1 MYYFKETF
9 TFGFLLALASF
20 QGYSQTSNNSL
31 LPYNPDIDGNE
42 TIEAT
47 DLLGFLSYFG
57 TSYIAEGA
65 LPIELGGTGAST
77 IEEARLALTLS
88 VFSDLPPVEGV
99 SSGGQVSGTL
109 NIAGALTQGEDSEAT
124 GSFSV
129 GLNRSLA
136 SGDCSVAQ
144 GESTV
149 ATALGSHSEG
159 MLTYSSG
166 IGSHAEGMQTLA
178 QADYTHSEGFQTQ
191 ALNTSAHAEGYGS
204 DASGLYSHAEGF
216 QTQAENTSAHA
227 EGYGTV
233 ASGLFSH
240 AENRFTVANSTCAHA
255 EGEGTSALA
264 DAAHSEGLGTTASG
278 FASHAQGYQ
287 SISSGSY
294 SHAGGRTS
302 EASATG
308 STAMGNSVIADQ
320 QYSTVVGEYN
330 LENIMGTLFVVGNGV
345 HASSRSNIFEV
356 SSSKALLNGDLNV
369 NGIISSNGVNLETGI
384 DNNQVNIQQL
394 MLEIQ
399 NLQSIVADLQI
410 QIDTLTP

>member
-57 TSYIAEGA
+57 TSYIAEGT
-65 LPIELGGTGAST
+65 LPIEFGGTGAST
-77 IEEARLALTLS
+77 VEEARLALTLS
-88 VFSDLPPVEGV
+88 MFSDLPPVEGV

-109 NIAGALTQGEDSEAT
+109 NIAGTLTQGEDSEAT

-191 ALNTSAHAEGYGS
+191 AL
-204 DASGLYSHAEGF
+204 
-216 QTQAENTSAHA
+216 NTSAHA

-345 HASSRSNIFEV
+345 HATSRSNIFEV
-356 SSSKALLNGDLNV
+356 SSSDALLNGDFNV
-369 NGIISSNGVNLETGI
+369 TGIISSNGVDLVSSI
-384 DNNQVNIQQL
+384 DNNLSEIQLL

-399 NLQSIVADLQI
+399 NLQLIVANLQT

>member
-1 MYYFKETF
+1 MSYFKETF
-9 TFGFLLALASF
+9 TFGFLLALATF
-20 QGYSQTSNNSL
+20 HGYAQTSNNNL

-57 TSYIAEGA
+57 TSYIAEGS

-77 IEEARLALTLS
+77 VEEARLALTLS
-88 VFSDLPPVEGV
+88 MFSDLPPVDGV

-178 QADYTHSEGFQTQ
+178 QSDYTHTEGFQTQ
-191 ALNTSAHAEGYGS
+191 ALNISAHAEGYGS
-204 DASGLYSHAEGF
+204 VASGLY
-216 QTQAENTSAHA
+216 
-227 EGYGTV
+227 
-233 ASGLFSH
+233 SH

-255 EGEGTSALA
+255 EGEGTNALA
-264 DAAHSEGLGTTASG
+264 AAAHSEGYETTADG

-294 SHAGGRTS
+294 SHAQGRTS
-302 EASATG
+302 LASATG

-345 HASSRSNIFEV
+345 HSSSRSNIFEV
-356 SSSKALLNGDLNV
+356 SSTDALLNGDLNV
-369 NGIISSNGVNLETGI
+369 TGIISSNGVNLATGI
-384 DNNQVNIQQL
+384 DNNQVDIQQL

-399 NLQSIVADLQI
+399 NLQSTVADLQI

>member
-20 QGYSQTSNNSL
+20 HGYAQTSNNNL

-57 TSYIAEGA
+57 TSYIAEGT
-65 LPIELGGTGAST
+65 LPIEFGGTGAST
-77 IEEARLALTLS
+77 VEEARLALTLS
-88 VFSDLPPVEGV
+88 MFSDLPPVDGV

-166 IGSHAEGMQTLA
+166 IGSHAEVMNLKRADFTLMPRV
-178 QADYTHSEGFQTQ
+178 FKP
-191 ALNTSAHAEGYGS
+191 
-204 DASGLYSHAEGF
+204 
-216 QTQAENTSAHA
+216 
-227 EGYGTV
+227 
-233 ASGLFSH
+233 
-240 AENRFTVANSTCAHA
+240 R
-255 EGEGTSALA
+255 
-264 DAAHSEGLGTTASG
+264 
-278 FASHAQGYQ
+278 
-287 SISSGSY
+287 
-294 SHAGGRTS
+294 R
-302 EASATG
+302 
-308 STAMGNSVIADQ
+308 
-320 QYSTVVGEYN
+320 
-330 LENIMGTLFVVGNGV
+330 
-345 HASSRSNIFEV
+345 
-356 SSSKALLNGDLNV
+356 
-369 NGIISSNGVNLETGI
+369 
-384 DNNQVNIQQL
+384 
-394 MLEIQ
+394 
-399 NLQSIVADLQI
+399 
-410 QIDTLTP
+410 

>member
-1 MYYFKETF
+1 
-9 TFGFLLALASF
+9 
-20 QGYSQTSNNSL
+20 
-31 LPYNPDIDGNE
+31 
-42 TIEAT
+42 
-47 DLLGFLSYFG
+47 LGFLSYFG

-65 LPIELGGTGAST
+65 LPIEFGGTGAST
-77 IEEARLALTLS
+77 VEEARLALTLS
-88 VFSDLPPVEGV
+88 MFSDLPPVEGV
-99 SSGGQVSGTL
+99 ASGGQVSGTL

-178 QADYTHSEGFQTQ
+178 QADYTHTEGFQTQ

-204 DASGLYSHAEGF
+204 VASGLY
-216 QTQAENTSAHA
+216 
-227 EGYGTV
+227 
-233 ASGLFSH
+233 SH

-255 EGEGTSALA
+255 EGEGTNALA
-264 DAAHSEGLGTTASG
+264 AAAHSEGYETTADG
-278 FASHAQGYQ
+278 FASHAEGYQ
-287 SISSGSY
+287 STSSGSY

-302 EASATG
+302 LASATG

-345 HASSRSNIFEV
+345 HTSSRSNIFEV
-356 SSSKALLNGDLNV
+356 SSTDAVVNGDFNV

-384 DNNQVNIQQL
+384 DNNQVDIQQL

-410 QIDTLTP
+410 QIDILTP

>member
-1 MYYFKETF
+1 MHCFKETF

-20 QGYSQTSNNSL
+20 HGYAQTSNNNL

-65 LPIELGGTGAST
+65 LPIEFGGTGAST
-77 IEEARLALTLS
+77 VEEARLALTLS
-88 VFSDLPPVEGV
+88 MFSDLPPVEGV
-99 SSGGQVSGTL
+99 ASGGQVSGTL

-178 QADYTHSEGFQTQ
+178 QADYTHTEGFQTQ
-191 ALNTSAHAEGYGS
+191 AL
-204 DASGLYSHAEGF
+204 
-216 QTQAENTSAHA
+216 NTSAHA

-302 EASATG
+302 LASATG

-345 HASSRSNIFEV
+345 HTSSRSNIFEV
-356 SSSKALLNGDLNV
+356 SSTDAVVNGDFNV

-384 DNNQVNIQQL
+384 DNNQVDIQQL

-410 QIDTLTP
+410 QIDILTP

>member
-1 MYYFKETF
+1 MHYFKETF

-20 QGYSQTSNNSL
+20 HGYAQTSNNNL

-65 LPIELGGTGAST
+65 LPIEFGGTGAST
-77 IEEARLALTLS
+77 VEEARLALTLS
-88 VFSDLPPVEGV
+88 MFSDLPPVEGV
-99 SSGGQVSGTL
+99 ASGGQVSGTL

-178 QADYTHSEGFQTQ
+178 QADYTHTEGFQTQ

-204 DASGLYSHAEGF
+204 VASGLY
-216 QTQAENTSAHA
+216 
-227 EGYGTV
+227 
-233 ASGLFSH
+233 SH

-255 EGEGTSALA
+255 EGEGTNALA
-264 DAAHSEGLGTTASG
+264 AAAHSEGYETTADG
-278 FASHAQGYQ
+278 FASHAEGYQ
-287 SISSGSY
+287 STSSGSY

-302 EASATG
+302 LASATG

-345 HASSRSNIFEV
+345 HTSSRSNIFEV
-356 SSSKALLNGDLNV
+356 SSTDAVVNGDFNV

-384 DNNQVNIQQL
+384 DNNQVDIQQL

-410 QIDTLTP
+410 QIDILTP

>member
-1 MYYFKETF
+1 MHYFKETF

-20 QGYSQTSNNSL
+20 HGYAQTSNNNL

-65 LPIELGGTGAST
+65 LPIEFGGTGAST
-77 IEEARLALTLS
+77 VEEARLALTLS
-88 VFSDLPPVEGV
+88 MFSDLPPVEGV
-99 SSGGQVSGTL
+99 ASGGQVSGTL

-178 QADYTHSEGFQTQ
+178 QADYTHTEGFQTQ

-204 DASGLYSHAEGF
+204 VASGLY
-216 QTQAENTSAHA
+216 
-227 EGYGTV
+227 
-233 ASGLFSH
+233 SH

-255 EGEGTSALA
+255 EGEGTNALA
-264 DAAHSEGLGTTASG
+264 AAAHSEGYETTADG
-278 FASHAQGYQ
+278 FASHAEGYQ
-287 SISSGSY
+287 STSSGSY

-302 EASATG
+302 LASATG

-345 HASSRSNIFEV
+345 HTSSRSNIFEV
-356 SSSKALLNGDLNV
+356 SSTNALLNGDFNV

-384 DNNQVNIQQL
+384 DNNQVDIQQL

-410 QIDTLTP
+410 QIDILTP

>member
-1 MYYFKETF
+1 MHYFKETF
-9 TFGFLLALASF
+9 TFGFLLSLASF
-20 QGYSQTSNNSL
+20 HGYAQTSNNNL

-65 LPIELGGTGAST
+65 LPIEFGGTGAST
-77 IEEARLALTLS
+77 VEEARLALTLS
-88 VFSDLPPVEGV
+88 MFSDLPPVEGV

-191 ALNTSAHAEGYGS
+191 ALNTSAHAEGYG
-204 DASGLYSHAEGF
+204 
-216 QTQAENTSAHA
+216 
-227 EGYGTV
+227 TV

-302 EASATG
+302 LASATG

-356 SSSKALLNGDLNV
+356 SSTDALVNGDLSV
-369 NGIISSNGVNLETGI
+369 TGIISSNGVDLATGI
-384 DNNQVNIQQL
+384 DNNQVDIQQL

>member
-1 MYYFKETF
+1 MYNFKETF
-9 TFGFLLALASF
+9 ILGLLLAMATF
-20 QGYSQTSNNSL
+20 KCYAQTSNNNL

-57 TSYIAEGA
+57 TSYIAEGT
-65 LPIELGGTGAST
+65 LPIEFGGTGAST
-77 IEEARLALTLS
+77 VEEARIALTLS

-109 NIAGALTQGEDSEAT
+109 NIAGSLSQGEDSEAT

-191 ALNTSAHAEGYGS
+191 AL
-204 DASGLYSHAEGF
+204 
-216 QTQAENTSAHA
+216 NTSAHA

-356 SSSKALLNGDLNV
+356 SSSDALLNGDLNV
-369 NGIISSNGVNLETGI
+369 TGTISSNGVDLVSSI
-384 DNNQVNIQQL
+384 DNNLSEIQLL

-399 NLQSIVADLQI
+399 NLQLIVANLQT

>member
-1 MYYFKETF
+1 MHYFKETF
-9 TFGFLLALASF
+9 TFGFLLSLASF
-20 QGYSQTSNNSL
+20 HGYAQTSNNNL

-65 LPIELGGTGAST
+65 LPIEFGGTGAST
-77 IEEARLALTLS
+77 VEEARIALTLS

-191 ALNTSAHAEGYGS
+191 AL
-204 DASGLYSHAEGF
+204 
-216 QTQAENTSAHA
+216 NTSAHA

-356 SSSKALLNGDLNV
+356 SSTDALVNGDLSV
-369 NGIISSNGVNLETGI
+369 TGIISSNGVDLATGI
-384 DNNQVNIQQL
+384 DNNQVDIQQL

>member
-1 MYYFKETF
+1 MHYFKETF

-20 QGYSQTSNNSL
+20 HGYAQTSNNNL

-65 LPIELGGTGAST
+65 LPIEFGGTGAST
-77 IEEARLALTLS
+77 VEEARLALTLS
-88 VFSDLPPVEGV
+88 MFSDLPPVEGV

-109 NIAGALTQGEDSEAT
+109 NIAGAFTQGEASEAT

-178 QADYTHSEGFQTQ
+178 QADYTHTEGFQTQ

-204 DASGLYSHAEGF
+204 VASGLY
-216 QTQAENTSAHA
+216 
-227 EGYGTV
+227 
-233 ASGLFSH
+233 SH

-255 EGEGTSALA
+255 EGEGTNALA
-264 DAAHSEGLGTTASG
+264 AAAHSEGYETTADG
-278 FASHAQGYQ
+278 FASHAEGYQ
-287 SISSGSY
+287 STSSGSY

-302 EASATG
+302 LASATG

-345 HASSRSNIFEV
+345 HTSSRSNIFEV
-356 SSSKALLNGDLNV
+356 SSTDAVVNGDFNV

-384 DNNQVNIQQL
+384 DNNQVDIQQL

-410 QIDTLTP
+410 QIDILTP

>member
-1 MYYFKETF
+1 MHYFKETF
-9 TFGFLLALASF
+9 AFGFFLALASF
-20 QGYSQTSNNSL
+20 HGYAQTSNNNL
-31 LPYNPDIDGNE
+31 LPYNPDIDGNG
-42 TIEAT
+42 TIETT
-47 DLLGFLSYFG
+47 DLIGFLSYFG
-57 TSYIAEGA
+57 ISYIAEGT
-65 LPIELGGTGAST
+65 LPIEFGGTGAST
-77 IEEARLALTLS
+77 GEEARLALTLS
-88 VFSDLPPVEGV
+88 MFSDLPPVEGV

-178 QADYTHSEGFQTQ
+178 QADYTHTEGYQTQ

-204 DASGLYSHAEGF
+204 VASGLY
-216 QTQAENTSAHA
+216 
-227 EGYGTV
+227 
-233 ASGLFSH
+233 SH

-255 EGEGTSALA
+255 EGEGTNALA
-264 DAAHSEGLGTTASG
+264 AAAHSEGYETTADG

-302 EASATG
+302 LASATG

-356 SSSKALLNGDLNV
+356 SSTDALVNGDLSV
-369 NGIISSNGVNLETGI
+369 TGIISSNGVDLATGI
-384 DNNQVNIQQL
+384 DNNQVDIQQL

>member
-9 TFGFLLALASF
+9 ILGLMFAMATLK
-20 QGYSQTSNNSL
+20 GYAQTSNTSL
-31 LPYNPDIDGNE
+31 LPYNPDIDGSG

-57 TSYIAEGA
+57 ESFIAEGT
-65 LPIELGGTGAST
+65 LPIEFGGTGAST
-77 IEEARLALTLS
+77 VEEARLALTLS
-88 VFSDLPPVEGV
+88 MFSDLPPVEGV

-136 SGDCSVAQ
+136 FGDCSVAQ

-191 ALNTSAHAEGYGS
+191 AL
-204 DASGLYSHAEGF
+204 
-216 QTQAENTSAHA
+216 NTSAHA

-356 SSSKALLNGDLNV
+356 SSTDALLNGDLNV
-369 NGIISSNGVNLETGI
+369 NGIISSNGVNLKTGI

-399 NLQSIVADLQI
+399 NLQSIVENLQM
-410 QIDTLTP
+410 QIETLAP

>member
-1 MYYFKETF
+1 MHYFKETF

-20 QGYSQTSNNSL
+20 HGYAQTSNNNL
-31 LPYNPDIDGNE
+31 LPYNPDIDGNG

-57 TSYIAEGA
+57 TSYIAEGT
-65 LPIELGGTGAST
+65 LPIEFGGTGAST
-77 IEEARLALTLS
+77 VEEARLALTLS
-88 VFSDLPPVEGV
+88 MFSDLPPVEGV
-99 SSGGQVSGTL
+99 ASGGQVSGTL

-178 QADYTHSEGFQTQ
+178 QADYTHTEGFQTQ

-204 DASGLYSHAEGF
+204 VASGLY
-216 QTQAENTSAHA
+216 
-227 EGYGTV
+227 
-233 ASGLFSH
+233 SH

-255 EGEGTSALA
+255 EGEGTNALA
-264 DAAHSEGLGTTASG
+264 AAAHSEGYETTADG
-278 FASHAQGYQ
+278 FASHAEGYQ
-287 SISSGSY
+287 STSSGSY

-302 EASATG
+302 LASATG

-345 HASSRSNIFEV
+345 HTSSRSNIFEV
-356 SSSKALLNGDLNV
+356 SSTDAVVNGDFNV

-384 DNNQVNIQQL
+384 DNNQVDIQQL

-410 QIDTLTP
+410 QIDILTP

>member
-1 MYYFKETF
+1 MYSNICILYNKNVYLLGKTILTTVMCYFKETF
-9 TFGFLLALASF
+9 ILGLMFAMATLK
-20 QGYSQTSNNSL
+20 GYAQTSNTSL
-31 LPYNPDIDGNE
+31 LPYNPDIDGSG

-57 TSYIAEGA
+57 ESFIAEGT
-65 LPIELGGTGAST
+65 LPIEFGGTGAST
-77 IEEARLALTLS
+77 VEEARLALTLS

-99 SSGGQVSGTL
+99 SSGGEVSGTL
-109 NIAGALTQGEDSEAT
+109 NIAGALSQGEDSEAT

-136 SGDCSVAQ
+136 TGDCSVAQ

-191 ALNTSAHAEGYGS
+191 ALNTSAHAEGYGT
-204 DASGLYSHAEGF
+204 E
-216 QTQAENTSAHA
+216 
-227 EGYGTV
+227 

-356 SSSKALLNGDLNV
+356 SSTEALLNGDLNV
-369 NGIISSNGVNLETGI
+369 NGIISSNGVNLKTGI

-394 MLEIQ
+394 MLEIE
-399 NLQSIVADLQI
+399 NLQSIVENLQM
-410 QIDTLTP
+410 QIETLTP

>member
-9 TFGFLLALASF
+9 TFGLLLALASF
-20 QGYSQTSNNSL
+20 HGYAQTSNNSL

-57 TSYIAEGA
+57 TSYIAEGT
-65 LPIELGGTGAST
+65 LPIEFGGTGAST
-77 IEEARLALTLS
+77 VEEARLALTLS

-191 ALNTSAHAEGYGS
+191 AL
-204 DASGLYSHAEGF
+204 
-216 QTQAENTSAHA
+216 NTSAHA

-345 HASSRSNIFEV
+345 HATSRSNIFEV
-356 SSSKALLNGDLNV
+356 SSSDALLNGDFNV
-369 NGIISSNGVNLETGI
+369 TGIISSNGVDLVSSI
-384 DNNQVNIQQL
+384 DNNLSEIQLL

-399 NLQSIVADLQI
+399 NLQLIVANLQT

>member
-1 MYYFKETF
+1 MFYFKETF

-57 TSYIAEGA
+57 TSYIAEGT
-65 LPIELGGTGAST
+65 LPIEFGGTGAST
-77 IEEARLALTLS
+77 VEEARLALTLS
-88 VFSDLPPVEGV
+88 MFSDLPPVEGV

-109 NIAGALTQGEDSEAT
+109 NISGTLTQGEDSEAT

-159 MLTYSSG
+159 MLTYASG

-191 ALNTSAHAEGYGS
+191 AL
-204 DASGLYSHAEGF
+204 
-216 QTQAENTSAHA
+216 NTSAHA

-345 HASSRSNIFEV
+345 HATSRSNIFEV
-356 SSSKALLNGDLNV
+356 SSSDALLNGDFNV
-369 NGIISSNGVNLETGI
+369 TGIISSNGVDLVSSI
-384 DNNQVNIQQL
+384 DNNLSEIQLL

-399 NLQSIVADLQI
+399 NLQLIVANLQT

>member
-1 MYYFKETF
+1 MSYFKETF
-9 TFGFLLALASF
+9 TFGFLLALATF
-20 QGYSQTSNNSL
+20 HGYAQTSNNNL

-57 TSYIAEGA
+57 ASYIAEGT
-65 LPIELGGTGAST
+65 LPIEFGGTGAST
-77 IEEARLALTLS
+77 VEEARLELTLS
-88 VFSDLPPVEGV
+88 VFSDLHPVEGV

-109 NIAGALTQGEDSEAT
+109 NIAGSLSQGEDSEST
-124 GSFSV
+124 GSYSV

-136 SGDCSVAQ
+136 SGECSVAQ

-178 QADYTHSEGFQTQ
+178 QSDYTHTEGFQTQ
-191 ALNTSAHAEGYGS
+191 ALNISAHAEGYGS
-204 DASGLYSHAEGF
+204 VASGLY
-216 QTQAENTSAHA
+216 
-227 EGYGTV
+227 
-233 ASGLFSH
+233 SH

-255 EGEGTSALA
+255 EGEGTNALA
-264 DAAHSEGLGTTASG
+264 AAAHSEGYETTANG

-294 SHAGGRTS
+294 SHAQGRTS
-302 EASATG
+302 LASATG

-345 HASSRSNIFEV
+345 HSSSRSNIFEV
-356 SSSKALLNGDLNV
+356 SSTDALLNGDLNV
-369 NGIISSNGVNLETGI
+369 TGIISSNGVNLATGI
-384 DNNQVNIQQL
+384 DNNQVDIQQL

-399 NLQSIVADLQI
+399 NLQSTVADLQI
-410 QIDTLTP
+410 QIDILTP